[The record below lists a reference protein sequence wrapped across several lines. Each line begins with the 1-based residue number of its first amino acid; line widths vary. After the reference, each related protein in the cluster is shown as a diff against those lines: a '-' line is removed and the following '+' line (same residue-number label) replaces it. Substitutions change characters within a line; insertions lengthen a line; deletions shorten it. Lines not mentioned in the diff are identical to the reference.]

1 MLRLV
6 VPAPDHTEELA
17 LIEMS
22 RLQRQTGVLLMAGYG
37 AAVLASEY
45 LAELARREDS
55 EAQKD
60 AA

>member
-37 AAVLASEY
+37 AAQLASEY
-45 LAELARREDS
+45 LAELARRETQP
-55 EAQKD
+55 ERT